1 MLDQILHLFKSSEWS
16 SIHTLKLVYTW
27 HRVLA
32 IALHVAPTSVGHTQP
47 RALLLLYVHRTVHYW
62 ESPPS
67 RARWAGHSTYRSV
80 AMPPAWRQTM
90 PAYMEDDIDAARPSL
105 LAFRSTTRA
114 MRASVAH
121 KQQLRHAVAAAPQR
135 KQEVNEMDNDSP
147 AEDPNAAAIPTRV
160 GRVDSAFEFSLMPM
174 PLSGST
180 PILESPED
188 VMDEDD
194 GLPIDGD
201 FIERRDSDSS
211 SDFSYDGRSSSRP
224 THQRRS
230 MIVEEDGFTL
240 SRETMMLTAASMQHS
255 RVLKTGL
262 LFKQGSGLGFLHV
275 GGWKVR
281 YVVLTSSYLTFYR
294 EENGRKRGEVDLGHC
309 NKKSIEIMPRD
320 SVFDGTQ
327 ATMWRFAIKTKSRRV
342 IMAAYTEP
350 EMKQWLRC
358 LHVALAMKGT
368 GPGRLTD
375 FPTSTTFLGDKGPN
389 GMMRAS
395 AQLH

>member
-1 MLDQILHLFKSSEWS
+1 
-16 SIHTLKLVYTW
+16 
-27 HRVLA
+27 
-32 IALHVAPTSVGHTQP
+32 
-47 RALLLLYVHRTVHYW
+47 
-62 ESPPS
+62 
-67 RARWAGHSTYRSV
+67 
-80 AMPPAWRQTM
+80 MPPAWRQTM

-105 LAFRSTTRA
+105 LAFRATTRA
-114 MRASVAH
+114 MRASVVH
-121 KQQLRHAVAAAPQR
+121 KQQLRHAVNPPVASQF
-135 KQEVNEMDNDSP
+135 KQDDNETDNDSP
-147 AEDPNAAAIPTRV
+147 VEEDDVVADPNIPTRV

-194 GLPIDGD
+194 GLDGD
-201 FIERRDSDSS
+201 AMDRRDSDSS
-211 SDFSYDGRSSSRP
+211 SDFSYDGRASSRQ

-230 MIVEEDGFTL
+230 MIVEEDGFSL

-262 LFKQGSGLGFLHV
+262 LFKQGSGLGFLHA

-281 YVVLTSSYLTFYR
+281 YVVLTSTHLTFYR
-294 EENGRKRGEVDLGHC
+294 EENGRKRGEVDLAHC
-309 NKKSIEIMPRD
+309 SKKSIEIMPRD

-375 FPTSTTFLGDKGPN
+375 FPMTSGTFLGDKGPN